1 MEVPLLGKRN
11 MSTKSPRKNFP
22 GTFLCF
28 LLSKVTKRTYKEERI
43 MKTIAIVI
51 LTIVVCA
58 TGAWAGGVGDA
69 VEVRIVTD
77 DGRTL
82 PTYPVK
88 MHYGVRKVYAEAI
101 RGNHYRIEVKNR
113 LNCRVGLVIAV
124 DGRNIISGTKSW
136 LKNNE
141 RMYILEPY
149 GSGEFAGWRT
159 AQDRINR
166 FYFTDAPDSYAAAFG
181 DESAMGVIAVA
192 LYPEAHR
199 CEPMPLSRTAPS
211 CPRGYEGRT
220 AGSADK
226 AETAPAAREDS
237 GKRVKE
243 KDARSEQA
251 LESAGTGYGRGEY
264 SPSQIVAFEPE
275 KRALETI
282 YFKYEWRS
290 TLCKLGV
297 VECAK
302 PPRRPPNRFWDNGGY
317 APPPPLSMRP

>member
-1 MEVPLLGKRN
+1 
-11 MSTKSPRKNFP
+11 
-22 GTFLCF
+22 
-28 LLSKVTKRTYKEERI
+28 

-51 LTIVVCA
+51 LAIVVCTA
-58 TGAWAGGVGDA
+58 SAWAGGVGDA

-88 MHYGVRKVYAEAI
+88 MRHGVRKVYAEAI
-101 RGNHYRIEVKNR
+101 KGDHYRIEVKNR
-113 LNCRVGLVIAV
+113 LNRRVGLVIAV

-136 LKNNE
+136 LKNSE

-159 AQDRINR
+159 TQDRINR
-166 FYFTDAPDSYAAAFG
+166 FYFTDVPDSYAAAFG

-192 LYPEAHR
+192 VYPEVRR
-199 CEPMPLSRTAPS
+199 CEPPIPLSRTAPS
-211 CPRGYEGRT
+211 WPRGQVGKA

-226 AETAPAAREDS
+226 PEAAPSAREDS
-237 GKRVKE
+237 GKLMKE

-251 LESAGTGYGRGEY
+251 LESAGTGYGRDEY

-275 KRALETI
+275 KWAVETI
-282 YFKYEWRS
+282 YLKYEWRS

-302 PPRRPPNRFWDNGGY
+302 PPRRPPNRLWDNDGY
-317 APPPPLSMRP
+317 AAPPPLSFRP